1 MHATSL
7 TTSSFGLAPS
17 PLSADVIYGCPL
29 TALAWVLDVSTV
41 AADGRRTLRVEK
53 QATHSKA
60 GNEHPNLGSTLACV
74 C

>member
-1 MHATSL
+1 MILKVSVL
-7 TTSSFGLAPS
+7 VGKDNLFF
-17 PLSADVIYGCPL
+17 
-29 TALAWVLDVSTV
+29 TALAWVLDVSAV